1 MTRLREEPPVPT
13 LEVKELH
20 HRFEKGPEMLRGVS
34 VTFQSGTMT
43 AIMGPSGSGKSTLLN
58 CISGLVRPK
67 TGKVLYNGADLTG
80 FSQSDLDKLHRRSW
94 GFIFQSYNLVDALT
108 SADNVKLPALFDRK
122 RMDNATVEAA
132 LGRVGM
138 AGFAHRYP
146 DQLSGGQRQRVA
158 IARAIAST
166 REVVFADE
174 PTGALNSA
182 TALQI
187 LDLLGEIHTSGT
199 TLVMVTHDSQV
210 AARADRVL
218 VLVDGRI
225 VEDLSLGHYEEAEA
239 PSRLTTV
246 TEALQRR
253 SV

>member
-20 HRFEKGPEMLRGVS
+20 HRFEKGPEVLQGVS

-174 PTGALNSA
+174 PTGALDSESRREVM
-182 TALQI
+182 THLEALSQAGSTVI
-187 LDLLGEIHTSGT
+187 I
-199 TLVMVTHDSQV
+199 VTHDPVV
-210 AARADRVL
+210 AASASRVL
-218 VLVDGRI
+218 FLFDGQIADDSTGMDAVAISSRI
-225 VEDLSLGHYEEAEA
+225 AALEAQA
-239 PSRLTTV
+239 CGS
-246 TEALQRR
+246 
-253 SV
+253 

>member
-20 HRFEKGPEMLRGVS
+20 HRFEKGPEVLRGVS

-108 SADNVKLPALFDRK
+108 SADNVKLPALFDR
-122 RMDNATVEAA
+122 NAWTMQPSKLRSDAWEWLDSLTDIQISYQAGNDSVSPSRVPLLRPGRSSSPTNPPERSTVS
-132 LGRVGM
+132 L
-138 AGFAHRYP
+138 
-146 DQLSGGQRQRVA
+146 
-158 IARAIAST
+158 
-166 REVVFADE
+166 
-174 PTGALNSA
+174 
-182 TALQI
+182 
-187 LDLLGEIHTSGT
+187 
-199 TLVMVTHDSQV
+199 
-210 AARADRVL
+210 AAR
-218 VLVDGRI
+218 
-225 VEDLSLGHYEEAEA
+225 
-239 PSRLTTV
+239 
-246 TEALQRR
+246 
-253 SV
+253 